1 MSQKEIHIN
10 KTFDLYCEVC
20 VKTAQLSDNTT
31 CLRDCHKVA
40 VLNVNANAVDK
51 GAVRF

>member
-1 MSQKEIHIN
+1 MKQQIRHYNIVLFHITLHIN

-20 VKTAQLSDNTT
+20 VKIAKLSDNTT

-40 VLNVNANAVDK
+40 TWLPY
-51 GAVRF
+51 